1 PVDKCKEYSL
11 AAQAILYI
19 LGGVPLAL
27 FGKKL
32 GYRKILDDEM
42 EKLFKVLPYVSYG
55 FEEKQLLLLESLK
68 DSVTLEKKIREKG
81 LFHVLK
87 LISETKGL
95 LEEIAKDTENL
106 LKALESIKEN
116 RMMNINKD
124 EDIDSYIH

>member
-1 PVDKCKEYSL
+1 
-11 AAQAILYI
+11 
-19 LGGVPLAL
+19 
-27 FGKKL
+27 
-32 GYRKILDDEM
+32 M

-116 RMMNINKD
+116 RMKNINKD